1 MKPIEKEF
9 SQGVKILLERMDT
22 NPEEFI
28 APFNQIKGARW
39 SNLMSGIIAHKLE
52 KDVRG
57 DANFLTDT
65 EVDAVFD
72 KYKVL
77 RRKAFDDHILREV
90 LGADEQLSYKDAV
103 QAGKHILRTGASHNN
118 INQMQGFADPRGI
131 FGNAA
136 QAQAQHIAA
145 HQQAL
150 GLMNAYP
157 YVSNEAPHP
166 QPMPESMLSKIT
178 KGLGLK

>member
-1 MKPIEKEF
+1 MSEEYCV
-9 SQGVKILLERMDT
+9 GVKILLERMDT

-118 INQMQGFADPRGI
+118 INQMQGWSDPSI
-131 FGNAA
+131 YSNAA
-136 QAQAQHIAA
+136 QAQAQNMAA
-145 HQQAL
+145 QQQAL

-157 YVSNEAPHP
+157 YQSSQDLHP
-166 QPMPESMLSKIT
+166 QPMPEGVLRKMA